1 MRTVIAGPVG
11 GPGGCPFGQ
20 RAYSRAALWGSRA
33 GAGSAILGLVSRR
46 STQLLRTGLVA
57 AVLFFVALIAEWKLA
72 GLVLKPIPVLCVL
85 AWLWPLRGADAR
97 RLRLGLVLSV
107 LGDVLLAE
115 ALDLFIA
122 GLAAFLLAHVAYV
135 AAFVGRTRALHLL
148 RLAPIAVFGW
158 SVYGW
163 LAPNLGELRGPVLAY
178 VIVICAMMWR
188 AAAQVGER
196 PGEEGRAWAGLA
208 GAIAFALSDTLIAVN
223 RFIAWSLG
231 VELLLMVLYWV
242 AQVLIAS
249 SVAREE

>member
-1 MRTVIAGPVG
+1 M
-11 GPGGCPFGQ
+11 
-20 RAYSRAALWGSRA
+20 
-33 GAGSAILGLVSRR
+33 SRR